1 MQMLKFK
8 KKFVLAFCE
17 AVMVKK
23 VYSSS
28 YILAISIAHKDKH
41 YYVCLLNEF
50 EKITITCTNVLGY
63 TKCLSDVAIE

>member
-17 AVMVKK
+17 AVMVK

-41 YYVCLLNEF
+41 YYVCLPV
-50 EKITITCTNVLGY
+50 K
-63 TKCLSDVAIE
+63 